1 MGDACLSAAPFA
13 IAALQLA
20 DNSALSSVMQARRA
34 WRLSMTAAHN
44 LCASLM
50 HAARRA
56 WGGGDAT
63 SVLDIIASIKT
74 TENSAKAPVPTTD
87 FAMIS
92 PY

>member
-1 MGDACLSAAPFA
+1 
-13 IAALQLA
+13 
-20 DNSALSSVMQARRA
+20 
-34 WRLSMTAAHN
+34 MTAAHN

-50 HAARRA
+50 HAARGA

-74 TENSAKAPVPTTD
+74 TESSAKVPVPTTD
-87 FAMIS
+87 FATVS